1 MYHALEDIPLFEKLK
16 AADLELIAQHVVFKK
31 YKRNEML
38 MREGEP
44 GRQFCILKKGKAKV
58 FRTNERSQEIILA
71 FLHDGDFFGELS
83 ILDECECCAN
93 VCAQQNCEVL
103 CIKSSHFKRLIKSIP
118 SLSYQLLTHMS
129 VRLKA
134 SNQCVKNLN
143 GSPSTRRIGNIL
155 LQYAEEYGYR
165 CKGSVVI
172 KKIPFQHE
180 IAGLAGTSR
189 ETVSRTIARL
199 QNDKY
204 IIKNGRQVKICEY
217 QRFYEDFSS

>member
-16 AADLELIAQHVVFKK
+16 ASDLSLIAQYVVFKK
-31 YKRNEML
+31 YKRNEIL
-38 MREGEP
+38 LREGDP
-44 GRQFCILKKGKAKV
+44 GHQFCILKKGKAKV
-58 FRTNERSQEIILA
+58 FRINERSQEIILA

-93 VCAQQNCEVL
+93 VRAQQNCEVL
-103 CIKSSHFKRLIKSIP
+103 CIKGHHFKKLIRCIP
-118 SLSYQLLTHMS
+118 ELSYQLLAAMS
-129 VRLKA
+129 MRLKA

-143 GSPSTRRIGNIL
+143 GSASTRRIGNIL

-165 CKGSVVI
+165 CKGSVII

-189 ETVSRTIARL
+189 ETVSRTITKL
-199 QNDKY
+199 KNDKY
-204 IIKNGRQVKICEY
+204 IIKNGRQVVICEY